1 MVAHA
6 ASSVGLDH
14 RINACRFEHALR
26 KVGLDL
32 RSECLNDNQR
42 TVLHVVIIRGTRLRA
57 APLSSKLSAAPYQK
71 ARSEEHTSE
80 LQSRPHLVCRLLLEK
95 KNSRPRSYSR

>member
-14 RINACRFEHALR
+14 RIHACRFEHALR
-26 KVGLDL
+26 KVGLYL
-32 RSECLNDNQR
+32 RSECLSDNQR
-42 TVLHVVIIRGTRLRA
+42 TMLHVVIIRGTRLRA

-71 ARSEEHTSE
+71 ARVRKIAPTQGIIRRRAARNDIN
-80 LQSRPHLVCRLLLEK
+80 LQSRCPQDR
-95 KNSRPRSYSR
+95 